1 MDGLSPITHVLWMHG
16 QDLTSLEHSKYT
28 SILFINRILGM
39 DAYVRSLFVPAHSI
53 NSSVYVR
60 TQCYGMFIIKRFVLV
75 RCISLIKRS
84 KVLQK
89 SVRYYIRFHERV

>member
-53 NSSVYVR
+53 NSSVYIR
-60 TQCYGMFIIKRFVLV
+60 THCYGMFIIKRFVFV
-75 RCISLIKRS
+75 
-84 KVLQK
+84 
-89 SVRYYIRFHERV
+89 